1 MAQESDGSVEPMLTK
16 SETAKWLSV
25 SPWTL
30 QRMVDDGRLTAV
42 RLRAHSLRFRR
53 SDVERCLREQ
63 QVAARDFAEADDQ
76 VLDALLDT
84 VAELIASAWRA
95 KQAAP

>member
-1 MAQESDGSVEPMLTK
+1 MLTK

-25 SPWTL
+25 SPWTV
-30 QRMVDDGRLTAV
+30 QRMVDDGRLNAV

-63 QVAARDFAEADDQ
+63 RVAGGSIAEPDDQ
-76 VLDALLDT
+76 ELNALLDT

-95 KQAAP
+95 KQAVA